1 VIVVLSGYLGE
12 EPVAFAFL
20 ALALAAFVVVGLR
33 LGVIDW
39 RTHRLPDRIVLPAYP
54 AAVALLGAA
63 AGTAGEWYRIIGMG
77 AGGALL
83 WAAFAALHLLFRRG
97 LGLGDVKLAGLLG
110 LYLGFA
116 GWPGLW
122 WGPVVAVVLAGAWS
136 LALVASRRATLRS
149 SVPFGPFLITGAA
162 LALAVLR

>member
-1 VIVVLSGYLGE
+1 MIVVLSGYLGE

-63 AGTAGEWYRIIGMG
+63 A
-77 AGGALL
+77 
-83 WAAFAALHLLFRRG
+83 
-97 LGLGDVKLAGLLG
+97 V
-110 LYLGFA
+110 
-116 GWPGLW
+116 
-122 WGPVVAVVLAGAWS
+122 
-136 LALVASRRATLRS
+136 
-149 SVPFGPFLITGAA
+149 
-162 LALAVLR
+162 